1 MSDSNL
7 QQQLEELRHTLS
19 THPQLDA
26 ASLVLLQQIA
36 ADVEQMGG
44 NTNPGLSD
52 LVQEQALYFEQD
64 YPTLAAVL
72 QQIVVT
78 LGRMGV

>member
-7 QQQLEELRHTLS
+7 QQQLEELRHTLAS
-19 THPQLDA
+19 HPQLDA
-26 ASLVLLQQIA
+26 ESLVLLQQIA

-52 LVQEQALYFEQD
+52 MVQEQAVNFEQD

-72 QQIVVT
+72 HQIVVT